1 MRFEPEVSLALMNLL
16 LRDLPKMSTWQKP
29 EFLVFQNQNFWV
41 FLNIGKSEEKGQI
54 QSNNVQCS

>member
-1 MRFEPEVSLALMNLL
+1 MRFEPEVSLAIMNLL
-16 LRDLPKMSTWQKP
+16 LRGLPKMSTLQKP

-41 FLNIGKSEEKGQI
+41 FLNIGKSEEKGQT